1 MPPGS
6 VGIGPANATQEPC
19 CEPRKHDTNYPVCI
33 SSYFSLGDA
42 HCTALYIF
50 LSIFINELV
59 HQLVLLLFYARFL
72 LILAST
78 ALRRIQFLL
87 LLFQVY
93 LFAFP
98 QSFGTRKT
106 EVRHLNTCL
115 LSTYLRVT

>member
-1 MPPGS
+1 M
-6 VGIGPANATQEPC
+6 
-19 CEPRKHDTNYPVCI
+19 YL
-33 SSYFSLGDA
+33 SLGDA
-42 HCTALYIF
+42 HCTALHTF
-50 LSIFINELV
+50 LSTFINELV
-59 HQLVLLLFYARFL
+59 HGLVLLLFNARFL

-115 LSTYLRVT
+115 LSTYLRERYLEASFVLRYFNTLSIFWHPKD